1 MASNVLPP
9 KRPFPSGSSPSSIGE
24 KKTKMEN
31 DDFDFL
37 IDEMDS
43 MEEEMRNSAK
53 LHPPA
58 TPTVMSSVATP
69 SVTPIAMPTMNGTQ
83 KATPMSSINVK
94 HDLKTRPDWVRPPP
108 PPIDPA
114 KDTITFQQVDIDHY
128 IGSPIPG
135 MPGLCSGPVPIL
147 RMYGVTMEGN
157 SVCAQLHGFLPYFYV
172 NLPSE
177 QFSSEHCS
185 DFRCCLNRVVLGD
198 MRSNKDITTAV
209 VSVEICER

>member
-1 MASNVLPP
+1 MASNVIFP
-9 KRPFPSGSSPSSIGE
+9 KRSFPSDSSPSSIGE
-24 KKTKMEN
+24 KKAKME

-37 IDEMDS
+37 IDEMDT
-43 MEEEMRNSAK
+43 MEEEMRMSVK
-53 LHPPA
+53 PHPLA
-58 TPTVMSSVATP
+58 TPTLDTHITTP
-69 SVTPIAMPTMNGTQ
+69 SVTPIATPTMNGT
-83 KATPMSSINVK
+83 KNPTPTSSIDVK
-94 HDLKTRPDWVRPPP
+94 HDPKTRPDWARPPP
-108 PPIDPA
+108 PPIDPT
-114 KDTITFQQVDIDHY
+114 KDGITFQQVDIDHY

-135 MPGLCSGPVPIL
+135 MPGLRSGPVPIL

-185 DFRCCLNRVVLGD
+185 DFRSCLNRVVLGD